1 MTRDNHVAMPDN
13 VLKNMTQYKLEK
25 AFLKMEL
32 NSCYGFPPIPNITMI
47 HDVNEDTKIT
57 NEKSL

>member
-1 MTRDNHVAMPDN
+1 
-13 VLKNMTQYKLEK
+13 MTQYKLEK